1 MSNIHAAINWKFG
14 ILSGVRV
21 EDDVLVEYPDG
32 IPSEEDQ
39 SAWITEYE
47 EHIASIEYR
56 KKRAAEYLRIEDQLD
71 MQYWDLVNGTTKWKD
86 HIASVKAQFP
96 NPKIL

>member
-21 EDDVLVEYPDG
+21 ENDVLIDYPGG

-47 EHIASIEYR
+47 EYLESIEYQ
-56 KKRAAEYLRIEDQLD
+56 KKRAVAYPPIADQLD
-71 MQYWDLVNGTTKWKD
+71 KIYHDGIDGWKEQ
-86 HIASVKAQFP
+86 IKAVKDKY
-96 NPKIL
+96 PKPE

>member
-21 EDDVLVEYPDG
+21 ENDVLIEYPDG
-32 IPSEEDQ
+32 VPSEENQ

-47 EHIASIEYR
+47 EYLESIEYQ
-56 KKRAAEYLRIEDQLD
+56 KKRAVAYPPIVDQLD
-71 MQYWDLVNGTTKWKD
+71 KIYHDGIDGWKEQ
-86 HIASVKAQFP
+86 IKAVKDKY
-96 NPKIL
+96 PKPE